1 MILNRI
7 FKKKKKESLEHLV
20 KKSGGT
26 MKTFCTIQE
35 FEVYPIVRYLKQ
47 SLSLKS
53 YVFLLFNKNTFVP
66 IFHIFI

>member
-1 MILNRI
+1 
-7 FKKKKKESLEHLV
+7 
-20 KKSGGT
+20 

-47 SLSLKS
+47 LLSLKS

-66 IFHIFI
+66 IFNIFI

>member
-1 MILNRI
+1 
-7 FKKKKKESLEHLV
+7 
-20 KKSGGT
+20 